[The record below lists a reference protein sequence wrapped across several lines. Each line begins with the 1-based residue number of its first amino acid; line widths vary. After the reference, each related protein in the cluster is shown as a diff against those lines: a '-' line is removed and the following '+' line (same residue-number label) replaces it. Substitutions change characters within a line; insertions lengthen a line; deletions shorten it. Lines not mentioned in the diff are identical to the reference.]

1 MISDPW
7 FLKDS
12 FLFVDWEV
20 GCHALTKILSEIPGS
35 SPEKSLPRESF
46 GKKGNIW
53 RYFCY
58 HLGEMAVTQ
67 LVIAS
72 REATNISGKCPKTTF
87 HYIASS
93 RRLWPN
99 YQ

>member
-35 SPEKSLPRESF
+35 SPEKSLPQESLV
-46 GKKGNIW
+46 KK
-53 RYFCY
+53 
-58 HLGEMAVTQ
+58 L
-67 LVIAS
+67 
-72 REATNISGKCPKTTF
+72 ISGDIFVTIWERWLL
-87 HYIASS
+87 YS
-93 RRLWPN
+93 L
-99 YQ
+99 